1 MTKMNRLFFAVALLG
16 ALALAT
22 FAQTPTPPS
31 RTAAANPAPAAAT
44 GGTGAEG
51 KIGVLN
57 TAAFR
62 QGVNELKAKLD
73 ALNTEFE
80 PKKKELEA
88 LGADIE
94 NLKNKINTQGSTV
107 SAAVRNGWVEEGTEK
122 ERRFKRLEED
132 YQALAQKRLGDVQ
145 GPIYDKVGKL
155 LETYCQQRGIVLVM
169 EAGAAQQAGVLI
181 FASAAT
187 DITEDFMKE
196 YNKVNPGGAAPTAA
210 PKK

>member
-1 MTKMNRLFFAVALLG
+1 MNRLFFAVALLS
-16 ALALAT
+16 ALSLAAL
-22 FAQTPTPPS
+22 AQTPTPPA
-31 RTAAANPAPAAAT
+31 RTTANPAPAAAT

-62 QGVNELKAKLD
+62 NGLNDLKAKLD

-88 LGADIE
+88 LQADIE
-94 NLKNKINTQGSTV
+94 NLKNKINAQGNTV
-107 SAAVRNGWVEEGTEK
+107 SAAVRNGWVEEGTDK
-122 ERRFKRLEED
+122 ERRFKRLSED
-132 YQALAQKRLGDVQ
+132 YEALGQKRLGDVQ

-155 LETYCQQRGIVLVM
+155 LETYCQQRSIVLVI
-169 EAGAAQQAGVLI
+169 EAGAAQNAGVLL
-181 FASAAT
+181 FAAATT

-196 YNKVNPGGAAPTAA
+196 YNKANPGGAAPAAA
-210 PKK
+210 PKKP